1 MATLSLPSDIWIPA
15 GATYQGFRPAGMNVE
30 TGEPIVTHKLK
41 VTYTDK
47 WNVKH
52 SQIIN
57 VLADSTISQAYID
70 EMFGTATENFYEECK
85 QKYERRPA
93 TSAEKKEAGKALNDI
108 LKYRTIR
115 QESTTGKIYF
125 KGLRK

>member
-15 GATYQGFRPAGMNVE
+15 GATYQGFRPVGVNGE
-30 TGEPIVTHKLK
+30 TGEQIVTHKLK

-47 WNVKH
+47 WKVKH

-70 EMFGTATENFYEECK
+70 EMFGSATEKFYEECK
-85 QKYERRPA
+85 LKYGRRPA
-93 TSAEKKEAGKALNDI
+93 AQMERKEAGRALNDI

-115 QESTTGKIYF
+115 QQSTTGKIYF
-125 KGLRK
+125 KGTRS